1 MFIKNE
7 EIRLGGQD
15 FKFLSI
21 AQNNDFHR
29 SLLALCTIIL
39 RNISCFSMKT
49 SEIRKNYNITMFDL
63 SKLICAIEQ
72 IQSPISKFDTIK
84 KVQNIPRSVI
94 KKFT

>member
-1 MFIKNE
+1 
-7 EIRLGGQD
+7 
-15 FKFLSI
+15 
-21 AQNNDFHR
+21 
-29 SLLALCTIIL
+29 
-39 RNISCFSMKT
+39 MKT

-84 KVQNIPRSVI
+84 KSTKYSSLCH